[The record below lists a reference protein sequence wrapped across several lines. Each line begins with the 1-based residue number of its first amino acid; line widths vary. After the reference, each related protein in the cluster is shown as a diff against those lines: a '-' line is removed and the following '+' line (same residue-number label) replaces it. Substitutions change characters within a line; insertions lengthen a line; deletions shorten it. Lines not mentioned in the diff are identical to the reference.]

1 MDGPRRAGFHARLPV
16 LPARAGHVERSAPYM
31 DALIAWRERER
42 APAFPTDF
50 AERARAQIRDAP
62 VPPEAAALMRAL
74 CRAFLKGPTG
84 EAA

>member
-31 DALIAWRERER
+31 D

-74 CRAFLKGPTG
+74 CRAFLKGPAG